1 MGHEWPWVKLGSHS
15 LRQTLST
22 KSKYTEPFPLLIP
35 ALVSVSLLFHP
46 SCLSRSSVRLAR
58 AHQRCPELLR
68 GTQSLGDLFLPPQC
82 NLLLLLPSYESVSLL
97 QHKVHLSAHVA
108 PPELLRGKGTFFT
121 WENKTKRDCLLRNT
135 KCQWHFGAGELLSQ
149 QYGERTKS
157 CFSQQ
162 LCFSTC
168 SDLGTC
174 KLPAIN

>member
-15 LRQTLST
+15 LRQTFLST
-22 KSKYTEPFPLLIP
+22 KSKNTEPFPLLIP

-97 QHKVHLSAHVA
+97 QHKVHLAAHVA
-108 PPELLRGKGTFFT
+108 PPELLRGKVTFFT
-121 WENKTKRDCLLRNT
+121 WENKTNKEIAFSKHKVPVTFWSRWATVTAAWKKNKKLFQPAVMLYYMLRPG
-135 KCQWHFGAGELLSQ
+135 HM
-149 QYGERTKS
+149 
-157 CFSQQ
+157 
-162 LCFSTC
+162 
-168 SDLGTC
+168 
-174 KLPAIN
+174 